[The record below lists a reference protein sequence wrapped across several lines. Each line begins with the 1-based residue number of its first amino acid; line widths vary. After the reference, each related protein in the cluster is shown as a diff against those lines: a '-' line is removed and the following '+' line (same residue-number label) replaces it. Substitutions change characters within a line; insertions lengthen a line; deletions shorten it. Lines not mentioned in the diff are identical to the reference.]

1 MDIILSQNYADAAAT
16 NPLVSRYR
24 NRWEFLYDSYSG
36 GETYRAGSYLT
47 RYQLETQND
56 YAQRLNN
63 TPYDNH
69 PKSIISTYISFL
81 FRQEPERELGV
92 LDSDPGVPGF
102 LEDADREGRDL
113 DSFMK
118 QAATW
123 ANVFG
128 HSWIIMS
135 KPNVGAITRADEI
148 AADVRP
154 YVNLLSPLVVSDF
167 TWARGANGAYELVYF
182 KYIED
187 SNHSV
192 SVIKEWTREVIQ
204 TTTINHDKKE
214 IVART
219 IEDNQLGCIPAVILY
234 CQTSTVRGIGIS
246 SIDDIADAA
255 RLIYNLTSEAEQGIR
270 LGSHPS
276 LVATPETNV
285 GSGAGALI
293 HMPPNLDPALK
304 PYVLEFTGQEVSSV
318 YTAIDNT
325 IKSIDKM
332 ANTGSIRG
340 SEARVM
346 SGISREVEF
355 ALLNSR
361 LSEMADNIEL
371 AEEQMWQ
378 YYAKYQGTT
387 WDGEIEYPDSFSI
400 HDTDNELEQKL
411 NVYRTIDDPA
421 IRAAIVGDIAD
432 LLELEVIEDVVE
444 ESPVV
449 DTTTAD
455 MSAPLDP
462 GAY

>member
-1 MDIILSQNYADAAAT
+1 MDIILSQNYADAASI

-24 NRWEFLYDSYSG
+24 NRWSFLYDAYSG
-36 GETYRAGSYLT
+36 GATYRAGAYLT
-47 RYQLETQND
+47 RYQLESEHE
-56 YAQRLNN
+56 YAQRLSN

-69 PKSIISTYISFL
+69 PKSIISTYMSFL
-81 FRQEPERELGV
+81 FRTEPERELGM
-92 LDSDPGVPGF
+92 LDSDPSIAGF

-113 DSFMK
+113 NSFMK

-128 HSWIIMS
+128 HSWIVMS
-135 KPNVGAITRADEI
+135 KPNVGARTRADEI
-148 AADVRP
+148 AADARP

-192 SVIKEWTREVIQ
+192 SVIKEWTKEVIQ
-204 TTTINHDKKE
+204 TTTIHHEKKE
-214 IVART
+214 IIGKT
-219 IEDNQLGCIPAVILY
+219 IEANQLGAIPAVILY

-246 SIDDIADAA
+246 SIDDIADSA
-255 RLIYNLTSEAEQGIR
+255 RFIYNLTSEAEQGIR

-276 LVATPETNV
+276 LVATAETNV

-318 YTAIDNT
+318 YTAIENT

-340 SEARVM
+340 SEAKVM

-371 AEEQMWQ
+371 AEEQLWQ
-378 YYAKYQGTT
+378 FYALYQGTA

-411 NVYRTIDDPA
+411 SVYNAIEDPA
-421 IRAAIVGDIAD
+421 IRLAIRNDIVD
-432 LLELEVIEDVVE
+432 LLDLEIIEDVTE
-444 ESPVV
+444 EYTAVMPVIEV
-449 DTTTAD
+449 V
-455 MSAPLDP
+455 P
-462 GAY
+462 GQA